1 MTQGTAFAP
10 TIGNTETFALLKV
23 NTRTQRR
30 HRPFEGVNEKN
41 R

>member
-1 MTQGTAFAP
+1 MTQDTAFAP
-10 TIGNTETFALLKV
+10 IIVNTETFALLKV

-30 HRPFEGVNEKN
+30 QGVNEKN